1 MPKNLT
7 ADTASFPAQTAPLA
21 GEPRTAGS
29 LETPLQNA
37 ADRTGYLKDRLDN
50 IDPTREGV
58 RRLRRFASIA
68 AMRASVDYPDKA
80 IAQVDGVGIYQ
91 FDAASDVTPAEPFV
105 VTPDAISG
113 NGRWLWSA
121 YGALNVANGLPQLDG
136 SGKLPMSL
144 LAASDGTRILAT
156 SVRNGIVDFKY
167 GEDAVGAT
175 TSSSFTLVDV
185 PTPQLSFSAQVGDY
199 IRIWATCKQD
209 NPDSHSRVQLAVT
222 KPDTTTAAVS
232 FMRRVAA
239 GEYGWSATPITMVG
253 VYVVSAAG
261 THVVKLRHCRED
273 AGACTTADIMLLAEL
288 IRP

>member
-7 ADTASFPAQTAPLA
+7 ADTASFPTQTAPLA

-91 FDAASDVTPAEPFV
+91 FDAASLATAAEPLI

-136 SGKLPMSL
+136 SGKIPLSL
-144 LAASDGTRILAT
+144 LDVSDGTRILAP

-175 TSSSFTLVDV
+175 TSSSTFVDV
-185 PTPQLSFSAQVGDY
+185 SSPQLSFSAQAGDY
-199 IRIWATCKQD
+199 IRVWAACT
-209 NPDSHSRVQLAVT
+209 HSSTVSSSSVRLAVT
-222 KPDTTTAAVS
+222 KPDTTTAAVGFVRS
-232 FMRRVAA
+232 GAPGGNA
-239 GEYGWSATPITMVG
+239 PISLAG

-261 THVVKLRHCRED
+261 AHVIKLQHSRSD
-273 AGACTTADIMLLAEL
+273 GGTCTTADITLLADL